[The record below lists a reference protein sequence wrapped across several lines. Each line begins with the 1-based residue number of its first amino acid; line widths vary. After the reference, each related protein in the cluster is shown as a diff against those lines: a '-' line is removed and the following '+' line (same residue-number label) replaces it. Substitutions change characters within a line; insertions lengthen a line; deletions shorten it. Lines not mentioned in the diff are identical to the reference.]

1 MTTVASYHASMSML
15 CLQSL
20 PDDVIDR
27 ICACLMRHL
36 AGPNTIALLSQ
47 SCRRFAAY
55 MSQPAFVSR
64 RWLDVLARHNFAP
77 ASELPPPAAIWTLQQ
92 LSFAEALQNLGPNR
106 AVFRG
111 DTVLSGSAARIDD
124 FAALMLRH
132 AGVSCCIEGH
142 TWPGMPAL
150 MQVHC
155 PGYQAAAP
163 APDVCDLVA
172 HRTPTFA
179 LR

>member
-1 MTTVASYHASMSML
+1 ML

-20 PDDVIDR
+20 PDDIVDR
-27 ICACLMRHL
+27 ICACLVQHL
-36 AGPNTIALLSQ
+36 AGPNAVALLSQ

-55 MSQPAFVSR
+55 MSQPVFVSR

-77 ASELPPPAAIWTLQQ
+77 ASELPPPAAIRTLQQ

-111 DTVLSGSAARIDD
+111 NTVLSGSAARLDD
-124 FAALMLRH
+124 FATLMLRH
-132 AGVSCCIEGH
+132 ADVRCCIEGH

-155 PGYQAAAP
+155 PGYQAAAA